1 MRLNQ
6 WLLSPIPFLVLI
18 SGALFIGL
26 IGRYIINHVLKRF
39 HAQFNHHLQA
49 LKKIDALFERQLYQD
64 ISKERESVL
73 YVGENMPR
81 FLVIIL
87 FISILE
93 GTIIFVSKIYI
104 ESFSFYIVVFLV
116 FYMVL
121 RLPLLIDFFVRGN
134 LNKAGGLAISKRRS
148 DILYRAYIF
157 KVRPFVYGVAI
168 IPLLIGLII

>member
-1 MRLNQ
+1 MV
-6 WLLSPIPFLVLI
+6 LSLIPFLVLF
-18 SGALFIGL
+18 SGVFFIGL
-26 IGRYIINHVLKRF
+26 IGGYIVKHVLKRF

-49 LKKIDALFERQLYQD
+49 LKKIDDLFERQLYKD

-73 YVGENMPR
+73 YVGENTPR

-87 FISILE
+87 FTSILD
-93 GTIIFVSKIYI
+93 GIIIFISKSYI
-104 ESFSFYIVVFLV
+104 ESFSFYIVVCLA

-121 RLPLLIDFFVRGN
+121 RLPLLIDSFVRGN
-134 LNKAGGLAISKRRS
+134 LYKEGSLVISKRRS

-157 KVRPFVYGVAI
+157 KVRPFMYGVAI